1 MLADKLKKYRAKP
14 EGVDWIP
21 TGFKM
26 VDVALGGGFPRGRVI
41 EVFGPESSGK
51 TTLVNKVVAQAQKM
65 GLECA
70 YVDVE
75 HALDLEH
82 ARFLGVD
89 TDATPILQ
97 PETAEETLEIVEEAC
112 MAGAGLVAVDSVAGM
127 VTQAELEGSKAQA
140 PIARLMS
147 DKLRLIVQKA
157 KQNNTSVVF
166 INQLRRKTGVIFGS
180 PEYTT
185 GGEAIKYYS
194 SLRIDVRKASWLK
207 HVNKVIGFKSRVRS
221 VKNKL
226 TPPYREA
233 YFCVTFDHDSPDI
246 AHLENLVLSGEAK
259 NLGGG
264 YYQYE
269 GKKFKASQ
277 MEKIE

>member
-1 MLADKLKKYRAKP
+1 MLSDKLKRYRIKP

-21 TGFKM
+21 TGFDV
-26 VDVALGGGFPRGRVI
+26 VDAATGGGFPRGRIV

-51 TTLVNKVVAQAQKM
+51 TTLLQKVIASAQSM
-65 GLECA
+65 NLECA

-75 HALDLEH
+75 HALDLDH
-82 ARFLGVD
+82 ARHLGMD
-89 TDATPILQ
+89 TDAAPILQ
-97 PETAEETLEIVEEAC
+97 PETAEEALEIVEEAC
-112 MAGAGLVAVDSVAGM
+112 TGGAGVVVVDSVAGM

-147 DKLRLIVQKA
+147 DQIRKIVQKA
-157 KQNNTSVVF
+157 KQNNTCVVF

-180 PEYTT
+180 PEYTC
-185 GGEAIKYYS
+185 GGEAIKYFA
-194 SLRIDVRKASWLK
+194 SLRLDVRKAAWLK
-207 HVNKVIGFKSRVRS
+207 HVNKVVGFKSRVRA

-226 TPPYREA
+226 SPPYREA
-233 YFCVTFDHDSPDI
+233 YFCVTFDHESPDI
-246 AHLENLVLSGEAK
+246 GKLENLVLSGKAE

-264 YYQYE
+264 YYKYE